1 MREELLNLISSSIVY
16 KYDLPNHELGIDK
29 SIFSTENDK
38 CFSSVSNET
47 LATIIYNSIVEYS
60 FNEFDLKDKDIG
72 NMHSIALQTKL
83 KYNEYATEKSKI
95 SYGFHGETILY
106 CMLYAKLNAKPV
118 ISRGYFYNPLEAS
131 ETKGY
136 DAYHLIENEG
146 VTELWFGE
154 VKFRNTYTSGIDS
167 ALENIEKAISD
178 AYLSKNF
185 LAITNHKNNFNISG
199 TKVESIIAQWEENP
213 TIDIIEEVKK
223 HDIKLVYPIVILYNK
238 HKQGY
243 DHSIKIAIQHIIDK
257 HSAKSFN
264 LSIPFS
270 IYFIW
275 LPVEKVRDIK
285 TTVIEWIES
294 KKHLI

>member
-1 MREELLNLISSSIVY
+1 MREKLLTLISDSILY
-16 KYDLPNHELGIDK
+16 KYDLPNIDLK
-29 SIFSTENDK
+29 IERSMFSTENDK
-38 CFSSVSNET
+38 CYSSVSNENISM
-47 LATIIYNSIVEYS
+47 IIYNSIVEYS
-60 FNEFDLKDKDIG
+60 FNEFDLQDKDIG

-83 KYNEYATEKSKI
+83 KYNEYAKEQSKI

-118 ISRGYFYNPLEAS
+118 ISRGYFYNPLESS

-136 DAYHLIENEG
+136 DSYHLIENNG

-154 VKFRNTYTSGIDS
+154 VKFRETHGAGIDS
-167 ALENIEKAISD
+167 ALESIEKAISD
-178 AYLSKNF
+178 NYLSKNF

-199 TKVESIIAQWEENP
+199 TKVESIIAQWENNP
-213 TIDIIEEVKK
+213 SINIIEEVKK
-223 HDIKLVYPIVILYNK
+223 HNIKLIYPILILYNEN
-238 HKQGY
+238 QNGY
-243 DHSIKIAIQHIIDK
+243 DKSIESAIQHIKKKDLVK
-257 HSAKSFN
+257 TYS

-275 LPVEKVRDIK
+275 LPVEKVKEIK

-294 KKHLI
+294 KKPLI

>member
-16 KYDLPNHELGIDK
+16 KYDLPNHELAIDK

-60 FNEFDLKDKDIG
+60 FNEFDLQGKDIG

-118 ISRGYFYNPLEAS
+118 ISRGYFYNPLESS

-136 DAYHLIENEG
+136 DSYHLIENNG

-154 VKFRNTYTSGIDS
+154 VKFRNTHGSGIDS
-167 ALENIEKAISD
+167 ALESIEKAISD

-213 TIDIIEEVKK
+213 SIDIIE
-223 HDIKLVYPIVILYNK
+223 DILF
-238 HKQGY
+238 
-243 DHSIKIAIQHIIDK
+243 HSNMRLQLMLLLFDRPHQLLLFQLLLHYQLARYQQLLAYH
-257 HSAKSFN
+257 F
-264 LSIPFS
+264 
-270 IYFIW
+270 Y
-275 LPVEKVRDIK
+275 E
-285 TTVIEWIES
+285 
-294 KKHLI
+294 